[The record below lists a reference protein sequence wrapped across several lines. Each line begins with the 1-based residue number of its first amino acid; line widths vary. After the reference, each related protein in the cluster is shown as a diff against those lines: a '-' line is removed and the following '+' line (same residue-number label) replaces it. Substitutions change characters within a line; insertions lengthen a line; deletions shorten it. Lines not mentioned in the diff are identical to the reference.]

1 MIFLIIQVMTY
12 DYHGAWEVVTG
23 LNAPLYSNP
32 SIDVGDEVF
41 LNSVTYHITYHI

>member
-1 MIFLIIQVMTY
+1 MTY
-12 DYHGAWEVVTG
+12 DYHGVWEVVTG

-41 LNSVTYHITYHI
+41 LNSVTYHIKDSIFKNYHN